1 MPFRV
6 VCRCMGK
13 AILLGLTNF
22 FVHFSMCNFF
32 YVQFFVTELRKQKL
46 MEYLKE
52 KGKFNKP
59 NPK

>member
-1 MPFRV
+1 MY
-6 VCRCMGK
+6 GESNS
-13 AILLGLTNF
+13 LGETNF